1 MTGACDRFSELVA
14 AAAAGR
20 WDALTPADADALAQ
34 HVDDCAG
41 CAAALAA
48 APARVDARLVAA
60 VAAVAPAEWE
70 RAWAHIAAAGSASQ
84 QRARVARVWRPL
96 AIAAA
101 AALAVGLW
109 NTVRPGEPAG
119 WELRLARGVEVDDLE
134 VFGGGTAAIID
145 TGGADGFSVIWVMDG
160 SDEGA

>member
-1 MTGACDRFSELVA
+1 MTGACDRFSKLVS

-34 HVDDCAG
+34 HLNGCAG
-41 CAAALAA
+41 CAATLAG
-48 APARVDARLVAA
+48 APARVDARLVAPI
-60 VAAVAPAEWE
+60 VAAAPGEWD
-70 RAWAHIAAAGSASQ
+70 RVWANIAAAGAASQ
-84 QRARVARVWRPL
+84 RRARIARVWRPL

-101 AALAVGLW
+101 AVLAVGLW
-109 NTVRPGEPAG
+109 NTVRPGESRE
-119 WELRLARGVEVDDLE
+119 WQLQLARGVEVDDLE

-145 TGGADGFSVIWVMDG
+145 TGGANGFSVIWVMDG